1 MEIFQYEFM
10 RNAVIA
16 AVLVNIA
23 CGIVGTYVV
32 IKKIV
37 FISGGISHAAFGG
50 IGLGYFL
57 GIPPIVAAIPFSLI
71 SAITIGLIS
80 KRSKLSEDAAIGI
93 IWAVG
98 MASGIIFINL
108 TPGYAPDLFSYLFGN
123 ILTIPVSDLYIMFAM
138 DLIIILIVA
147 LFFKEFYA
155 ISFDEEFSTVTGI
168 PNRILYL
175 VILCMVA
182 LSVVVLI
189 RIVGIILVIALLT
202 IPSSI
207 CRQFTYNMKKLIIS
221 SIVTGIILTITSL
234 TDFKLD
240 SILLYVI
247 ITPLGTAV
255 VPEVKTIWAKS
266 SEETD
271 ISGFS
276 KGVMDDKRSSIS
288 SIIIDIRPGN
298 FFSLPG

>member
-1 MEIFQYEFM
+1 MEIFQYEFLK
-10 RNAVIA
+10 NAIA
-16 AVLVNIA
+16 ATVLVNIV

-57 GIPPIVAAIPFSLI
+57 GVNPIITAIPFSLL
-71 SAITIGLIS
+71 SALAVGLIS

-98 MASGIIFINL
+98 MALGIIFINL

-123 ILTIPVSDLYIMFAM
+123 ILTIPVSDLYIMLVM
-138 DLIIILIVA
+138 NVIIILVIA
-147 LFFKEFYA
+147 LFFKEFNA
-155 ISFDEEFSTVTGI
+155 ISFDEEFSTVVGI

-175 VILCMVA
+175 VLLCMVA
-182 LSVVVLI
+182 LSVVILI

-207 CRQFTYNMKKLIIS
+207 CRQFTYNIKKLIIS
-221 SIVTGIILTITSL
+221 SIVVGIILTL
-234 TDFKLD
+234 TGLWISYLLD
-240 SILLYVI
+240 LASGATIIIIL
-247 ITPLGTAV
+247 AV
-255 VPEVKTIWAKS
+255 VFLFSFFIKKAFIFAKQLKNKK
-266 SEETD
+266 
-271 ISGFS
+271 F
-276 KGVMDDKRSSIS
+276 V
-288 SIIIDIRPGN
+288 
-298 FFSLPG
+298 

>member
-1 MEIFQYEFM
+1 MGIFQYEFI

-57 GIPPIVAAIPFSLI
+57 GIPWIPPIVAAIPFSLL

-123 ILTIPVSDLYIMFAM
+123 ILTIPVSDLYIMLVM
-138 DLIIILIVA
+138 DFIIILIVV
-147 LFFKEFYA
+147 LFFKEFNA
-155 ISFDEEFSTVTGI
+155 ASFDEEFSTVIGI

-175 VILCMVA
+175 VLLCMVA
-182 LSVVVLI
+182 LSAVVLI

-221 SIVTGIILTITSL
+221 SIVTGIILTITGLWISYL
-234 TDFKLD
+234 LD
-240 SILLYVI
+240 LASGATIILLLALVFLLSFFI
-247 ITPLGTAV
+247 KKAVTAV
-255 VPEVKTIWAKS
+255 RRLKTKK
-266 SEETD
+266 
-271 ISGFS
+271 F
-276 KGVMDDKRSSIS
+276 V
-288 SIIIDIRPGN
+288 
-298 FFSLPG
+298 

>member
-10 RNAVIA
+10 RNAVMA

-57 GIPPIVAAIPFSLI
+57 GINPIVTAVPFSLF

-98 MASGIIFINL
+98 MALGIIFINL

-123 ILTIPVSDLYIMFAM
+123 ILTIPVSDLYIMLVL
-138 DLIIILIVA
+138 DLIIIFIIA

-155 ISFDEEFSTVTGI
+155 ISFDEEFSTVIGI
-168 PNRILYL
+168 PNRVLYL
-175 VILCMVA
+175 VLLCMVA

-189 RIVGIILVIALLT
+189 RIVGIILIIALLT

-221 SIVTGIILTITSL
+221 STAVGIILTVTGLWISYL
-234 TDFKLD
+234 LD
-240 SILLYVI
+240 LASGATIIILL
-247 ITPLGTAV
+247 AV
-255 VPEVKTIWAKS
+255 A
-266 SEETD
+266 
-271 ISGFS
+271 F
-276 KGVMDDKRSSIS
+276 IS
-288 SIIIDIRPGN
+288 SFFIKKIIIAVRRLENKNPV
-298 FFSLPG
+298 

>member
-138 DLIIILIVA
+138 DLIIIL
-147 LFFKEFYA
+147 F
-155 ISFDEEFSTVTGI
+155 
-168 PNRILYL
+168 N
-175 VILCMVA
+175 
-182 LSVVVLI
+182 
-189 RIVGIILVIALLT
+189 
-202 IPSSI
+202 
-207 CRQFTYNMKKLIIS
+207 
-221 SIVTGIILTITSL
+221 
-234 TDFKLD
+234 
-240 SILLYVI
+240 
-247 ITPLGTAV
+247 
-255 VPEVKTIWAKS
+255 
-266 SEETD
+266 
-271 ISGFS
+271 
-276 KGVMDDKRSSIS
+276 
-288 SIIIDIRPGN
+288 
-298 FFSLPG
+298 

>member
-32 IKKIV
+32 VKKIV

-57 GIPPIVAAIPFSLI
+57 GIPPIVAAIPFSLF

-98 MASGIIFINL
+98 MASGIIFIYL
-108 TPGYAPDLFSYLFGN
+108 TPGYAPDLLSYLFGN

-138 DLIIILIVA
+138 DLIIILIVV

-175 VILCMVA
+175 VLLCMVA

-221 SIVTGIILTITSL
+221 SIVTGIILTL
-234 TDFKLD
+234 TGLWISYLLD
-240 SILLYVI
+240 LPSGATIILLLALVFLLSFFI
-247 ITPLGTAV
+247 KKAVTAV
-255 VPEVKTIWAKS
+255 RRLKT
-266 SEETD
+266 
-271 ISGFS
+271 
-276 KGVMDDKRSSIS
+276 R
-288 SIIIDIRPGN
+288 
-298 FFSLPG
+298 

>member
-1 MEIFQYEFM
+1 MGIFQYEFI

-50 IGLGYFL
+50 IGLGYLL
-57 GIPPIVAAIPFSLI
+57 GINPIVAAIPFSLL

-123 ILTIPVSDLYIMFAM
+123 ILTIPVSDLYIMLVM
-138 DLIIILIVA
+138 DFIIILIVV
-147 LFFKEFYA
+147 LFLKEFNA
-155 ISFDEEFSTVTGI
+155 ASFDEEFSTVIGI

-175 VILCMVA
+175 VLLCMVA

-221 SIVTGIILTITSL
+221 SIVTGIILTITGLWISYL
-234 TDFKLD
+234 LD
-240 SILLYVI
+240 LASGATIILLLALVFLLSFFI
-247 ITPLGTAV
+247 KKAVTAV
-255 VPEVKTIWAKS
+255 RRLKTKK
-266 SEETD
+266 
-271 ISGFS
+271 F
-276 KGVMDDKRSSIS
+276 V
-288 SIIIDIRPGN
+288 
-298 FFSLPG
+298 

>member
-32 IKKIV
+32 VKKIV

-221 SIVTGIILTITSL
+221 SIVTGIILTITGLWISYL
-234 TDFKLD
+234 LD
-240 SILLYVI
+240 LASGATIILLLALVFLLSFFI
-247 ITPLGTAV
+247 KKAVTAV
-255 VPEVKTIWAKS
+255 RRLKT
-266 SEETD
+266 
-271 ISGFS
+271 
-276 KGVMDDKRSSIS
+276 R
-288 SIIIDIRPGN
+288 
-298 FFSLPG
+298 